1 MRHSTHVP
9 APREA
14 IAGDPGRGYRV
25 VLFANRLFPIDREA
39 LSEGLGL
46 SVELILA
53 PEECLQYPVDERAE
67 AVLCSVLA
75 DAHAIVFRV
84 GQVTRRMIQAG
95 RDLRIVAV
103 HGVGTEAV
111 DVEGAT
117 GRGVYV
123 TTAPGGNANAVAEY
137 VMCVLLLAS
146 RRVHES
152 AALLRSVG
160 WNDARLPGG
169 ELCGK
174 AIGIVGLGA
183 IGSRV
188 ARLAEAFGMQVS
200 VAEYPRLPSCEY
212 PILPLADLAHHAD
225 FFVVAVPRRPETD
238 GLVSEEIVRRMRRTS
253 FFVNV
258 SRGSVVDE
266 GALLRALDDGAIAG
280 ACLDVFRQEPAPR
293 GHPLVVHPRVLATPH
308 VAGSTP
314 EAQRRIARVLG
325 TDVRR
330 VFCGARPLHAVND
343 PRPA

>member
-1 MRHSTHVP
+1 
-9 APREA
+9 
-14 IAGDPGRGYRV
+14 V
-25 VLFANRLFPIDREA
+25 VLFASPVFPIDREA
-39 LSEGLGL
+39 LTEGLGP
-46 SVELILA
+46 SVELIPA

-67 AVLCSVLA
+67 GVLCSVVA
-75 DAHAIVFRV
+75 GAHAIVFRV

-111 DVEGAT
+111 DVDGAT

-152 AALLRSVG
+152 AALLRSTG
-160 WNDARLPGG
+160 WDEARLRGG

-188 ARLAEAFGMQVS
+188 ARLAHAFGMQVS
-200 VAEYPRLPSCEY
+200 VAEYSRLAPCEY
-212 PILPLADLAHHAD
+212 PAVPLARLAERAD
-225 FFVVAVPRRPETD
+225 FLVVTVPRRPETD
-238 GLVSEEIVRRMRRTS
+238 GLVSAEVLRRMRRTA
-253 FFVNV
+253 FVVNV

-266 GALLRALDDGAIAG
+266 AALLRALDDGAIAG

-293 GHPLVVHPRVLATPH
+293 GHPLVMHPRVLATPH
-308 VAGSTP
+308 LAGSTP
-314 EAQRRIARVLG
+314 EAQRRIARILG

-330 VFCGARPLHAVND
+330 VLSGARPLHAVND